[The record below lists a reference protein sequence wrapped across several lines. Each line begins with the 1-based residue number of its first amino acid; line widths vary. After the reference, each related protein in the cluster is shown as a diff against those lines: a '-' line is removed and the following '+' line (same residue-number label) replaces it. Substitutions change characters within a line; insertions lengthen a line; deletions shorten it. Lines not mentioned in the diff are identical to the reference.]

1 MSLKSAGAKGEGK
14 LDLPGVSLSRITPV
28 PVPPQFISRLHL
40 LDWLEESAP
49 RTIVIMAPGGFGK
62 TMLAAQWAA
71 RYPGKVAWHSASR
84 QDSSRDAIFSFVA
97 AIRKVRPDFA
107 PWVDDLIA
115 TEFDRVAAAIKICNE
130 IATWDE
136 DLYYV
141 FDNVDHLPPE
151 HIEIFQAWTENAPLN
166 TKTISLRSTM
176 PVVTYSRAVNMD
188 AIRFLTS
195 ADLFFTPEEIDLLV
209 EQQGLDATDPAIKSA
224 LALAAGWPAGVQMVL
239 NTIAEHGSFNVTGS
253 RVTSDLRH
261 QHLIATALSHLS
273 EAEVTLLK
281 QLSFYEVFDREIIQ
295 SLAVSSTPEQ
305 ALAALTRDQ
314 IFVYRVD
321 ESASEYRMNEIIRSY
336 LTLKL
341 RDEFEFMNKVIAQ
354 TAEYYL
360 SQKDFLKALILLEQ
374 LGDTEKI
381 LKIAQENLLQIMFT
395 ANRPLFYRCIES
407 LESHLRLDEAGSLYF
422 RAAFEAVT
430 GNRESATILLQ
441 RLRDSLALQPSDQV
455 GTAELGLL
463 ETRLELLCG
472 NLNAVI
478 TQAQAF
484 LELPESDRTS
494 AVAHVIT
501 IYRAGATAAFLMEDH
516 ETLVA
521 MHQATITTP
530 APTPEF
536 VPTISIPAI
545 SALVALAD
553 GRLRDAVEL
562 SLTALDNAEKFGISG
577 MFFPFEAVYCLAD
590 AYREYLELEKA
601 KEVIERYLP
610 LATEFG
616 QVHWVA
622 ALYAKLALVEIGAG
636 DVAASLHAI
645 RAARAVCE
653 GPLFG
658 RDLFRVIDEHELLV
672 RAALIDVERI
682 SELLYRMPLTKT
694 PRAFIVAY
702 EAQKD
707 PSKAAAL
714 LKDFP
719 AGTPREEINKELI
732 SAQIFGNSP
741 GTARSHLQNA
751 LKIAMNNG
759 FRAIFT
765 LQSQRTQNYILEI
778 ATKQPTVYLEQLSTL
793 IRDRISKSEQAGGL
807 AARGGIPLT
816 KRELDILRRLATG
829 LPISQIAGSIHIS
842 QNTIKTH
849 LKNLYRKMQ
858 VESREEAVT
867 RGRELSLL

>member
-1 MSLKSAGAKGEGK
+1 MSSKSAAAKGEGK

-40 LDWLEESAP
+40 IDWLEESAP
-49 RTIVIMAPGGFGK
+49 RAIVVMAPGGFGK

-71 RYPGKVAWHSASR
+71 RYPGKVAWHTASR

-97 AIRKVRPDFA
+97 AIRKIRPDFA
-107 PWVDDLIA
+107 PWVDDLVA
-115 TEFDRVAAAIKICNE
+115 TEFDRISVAVKICNE

-151 HIEIFQAWTENAPLN
+151 HIEIFQAWTDNAPLN
-166 TKTISLRSTM
+166 TKTISIRSTM
-176 PVVTYSRAVNMD
+176 PVITYSRAVNMD

-195 ADLFFTPEEIDLLV
+195 ADLVFTPEEIDLLV
-209 EQQGLDATDPAIKSA
+209 EQQGLDASDPQIKSA

-253 RVTSDLRH
+253 RITSDLRH

-273 EAEVTLLK
+273 ESELTLLK
-281 QLSFYEVFDREIIQ
+281 KLAFYEVFDLEIIQ
-295 SLAVSSTPEQ
+295 SLGVNSTPDQ
-305 ALAALTRDQ
+305 ALAGLTRDQ
-314 IFVYRVD
+314 IFLYRVD
-321 ESASEYRMNEIIRSY
+321 ESSSHYSLNEIIRSY
-336 LTLKL
+336 LIEKL
-341 RDEFEFMNKVIAQ
+341 RDEPELMNEAIAQ
-354 TAEYYL
+354 TANYYL
-360 SQKDFLKALILLEQ
+360 SKKDFLKALVLLEQ
-374 LGDTEKI
+374 LGDTSKI
-381 LKIAQENLLQIMFT
+381 LTIAQENLLQIMFT

-407 LESHLRLDEAGSLYF
+407 LEFHLQLDEAGSLYF

-430 GNRESATILLQ
+430 GNRDSATVLFQ
-441 RLRDSLALQPSDQV
+441 RLRDCLALQDSDRI
-455 GTAELGLL
+455 GSAEIALL
-463 ETRLELLCG
+463 ETRLELLGG
-472 NLNAVI
+472 NFNDVI
-478 TQAQAF
+478 AQARAF
-484 LELPESDRTS
+484 LELPVSERTT
-494 AVAHVIT
+494 AVAHGIT
-501 IYRAGATAAFLMEDH
+501 VYRAGATAAFLMEDH
-516 ETLVA
+516 DALVS
-521 MHQATITTP
+521 MHEATITSPGP
-530 APTPEF
+530 APEL
-536 VPTISIPAI
+536 VPAISIPAI
-545 SALVALAD
+545 SALLALAD
-553 GRLRDAVEL
+553 GRLRDSVEL
-562 SLTALDNAEKFGISG
+562 SLVALDNAEKFKISG
-577 MFFPFEAVYCLAD
+577 MFFPLEAVYCLAD
-590 AYREYLELEKA
+590 AYREYLELDKA
-601 KEVIERYLP
+601 KEIIERYLP

-622 ALYAKLALVEIGAG
+622 ALYAKLALVHIGEG
-636 DVAASLHAI
+636 DVAASLTAI
-645 RAARAVCE
+645 RSARAACE

-658 RDLFRVIDEHELLV
+658 RDLSRVIDEHELLV

-682 SELLYRMPLTKT
+682 NELLYRMPRTKT
-694 PRAFIVAY
+694 PHAFIVAY

-707 PSKAAAL
+707 PSKAAEL
-714 LKDFP
+714 LKAFP
-719 AGTPREEINKELI
+719 SHTPREELNKELI

-741 GTARSHLQNA
+741 ETARSHLTTA

-765 LQSQRTQNYILEI
+765 LQSERTQNYILEI
-778 ATKQPTVYLEQLSTL
+778 ATKQPTVYLEQLASL

-807 AARGGIPLT
+807 ASRGGIPLT
-816 KRELDILRRLATG
+816 KRELDILRRLSTG
-829 LPISQIAGSIHIS
+829 LPISQIAGSLHIS